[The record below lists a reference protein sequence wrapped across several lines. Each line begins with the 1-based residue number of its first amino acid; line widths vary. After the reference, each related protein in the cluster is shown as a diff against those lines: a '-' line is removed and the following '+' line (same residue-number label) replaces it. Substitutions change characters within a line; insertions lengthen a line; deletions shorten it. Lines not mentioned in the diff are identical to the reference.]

1 MTRTI
6 SEKTALSCCC
16 KQTKGRHIAHSFRCP
31 ARPLD
36 YVRSTPANKR
46 KRKDLRARNMSCN
59 SCCQHAHSHTQIRD
73 SDAVKDESRRADS
86 GRMKDSNLFEAKGWF
101 RKRASVPERNRHCIR
116 YCECAL
122 LLGAMMMVLMMA
134 KAFSHRVTRMQ
145 PVESRLVP
153 PFSSKSQK
161 LAG

>member
-1 MTRTI
+1 MTTTT
-6 SEKTALSCCC
+6 SDKTALSWCC
-16 KQTKGRHIAHSFRCP
+16 KQTKGRHIAHSLRCP